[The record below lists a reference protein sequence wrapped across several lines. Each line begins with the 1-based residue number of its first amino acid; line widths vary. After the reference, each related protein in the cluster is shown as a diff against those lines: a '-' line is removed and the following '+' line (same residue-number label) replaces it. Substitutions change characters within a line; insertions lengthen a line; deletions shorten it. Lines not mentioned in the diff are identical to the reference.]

1 MLVALPTKRL
11 SIYKEA
17 FLEKPF
23 NTDMASIANVDSLP
37 PEVMFQIFSYLDIK
51 STCDAS
57 QVCKKWND
65 QIYNT
70 EDFWKNKCTALDRN
84 VSLERQKGLLWR
96 EIFINHYRIMKT
108 WLSGKFRLVKS
119 PDELPKDF
127 LGPHSAETWGSILE
141 GVENM

>member
-1 MLVALPTKRL
+1 
-11 SIYKEA
+11 
-17 FLEKPF
+17 
-23 NTDMASIANVDSLP
+23 MASIANVDSLP

-51 STCDAS
+51 STSDAS

-84 VSLERQKGLLWR
+84 VSLDRQKGLLWR
-96 EIFINHYRIMKT
+96 DIFINHYRIMKA

-127 LGPHSAETWGSILE
+127 LGPHSTETWGSILE